1 MSHYGSEWIAY
12 DVRWYNDT
20 SEISIGTGGVLDGWY
35 RRSGPVCEVFVD
47 FKPGTGH
54 GSPATTFEFTL
65 PFTGVTTGGGGSW
78 SATVWDDNGTVY
90 SAAIGGLTPGS
101 PPTRVRLYYNTSYVN
116 STTPFTWTVSD
127 RGNMFGVYRVP

>member
-35 RRSGPVCEVFVD
+35 KRSGPVCEVFID
-47 FKPGTGH
+47 WKLGTGH
-54 GSPATTFEFTL
+54 GSPSVTFEFTL
-65 PFTGVTTGGGGSW
+65 PFTGITQGGGGAW
-78 SATVWDDNGTVY
+78 SAVAWDNNGTVY
-90 SAAIGGLTPGS
+90 SSEMGCITPGS
-101 PPTRVRLYYNTSYVN
+101 PPTRVRMYYNTSYVT
-116 STTPFTWTVSD
+116 STTPFSWTVSD